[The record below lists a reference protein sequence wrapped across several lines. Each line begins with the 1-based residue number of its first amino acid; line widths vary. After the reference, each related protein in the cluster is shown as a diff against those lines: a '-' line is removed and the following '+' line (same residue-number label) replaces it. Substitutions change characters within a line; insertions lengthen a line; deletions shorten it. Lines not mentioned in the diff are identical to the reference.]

1 MQWKGRLKLY
11 SPKQFHVFVRII
23 SEEPVLEDV
32 GFYLN
37 KEYCRQRRI
46 RYLKFAWYIYI
57 LILAI
62 KTLCRWRFFI
72 ILTITML
79 YSCGLAMALAAGYLS
94 VLAWRHSQ
102 WLPLHLTLH
111 SKHTPMQELWGK
123 DLKSSLLNQYHYHG
137 DRSAQFQMCLLRNY
151 HYSSI
156 TTTP

>member
-1 MQWKGRLKLY
+1 VERQIKA

-32 GFYLN
+32 GN

-46 RYLKFAWYIYI
+46 RYLKFAWYI

-79 YSCGLAMALAAGYLS
+79 YSCGLAMALAAVYLS
-94 VLAWRHSQ
+94 VLA
-102 WLPLHLTLH
+102 
-111 SKHTPMQELWGK
+111 
-123 DLKSSLLNQYHYHG
+123 
-137 DRSAQFQMCLLRNY
+137 
-151 HYSSI
+151 
-156 TTTP
+156 